1 VDGAVS
7 RSMDV
12 GVLARADPVV
22 TTRLLLGIAIWVSRW
37 HRKSEGH
44 TSEETADAAVQLIL
58 ASV

>member
-1 VDGAVS
+1 
-7 RSMDV
+7 MDV

-37 HRKSEGH
+37 YRKSEGH

>member
-1 VDGAVS
+1 
-7 RSMDV
+7 MDV

-37 HRKSEGH
+37 YRKSEGR